1 MKHLIIFHIKNF
13 RLRSGSGTHV
23 HPYYIIR
30 YGPRDN
36 QLAKSYKNIVVLFN
50 NNLDA
55 ATKKKVEMF
64 VEHLK
69 NGILIL
75 NRLRLITPVMTTQ
88 KRSMRPSS
96 HLVQMLR
103 NVSL

>member
-69 NGILIL
+69 NGLEERRIFPGFNAIYRT
-75 NRLRLITPVMTTQ
+75 NIDIEQVAFDHSGYDNP
-88 KRSMRPSS
+88 
-96 HLVQMLR
+96 
-103 NVSL
+103 